1 MNQKTYLAKQGELEK
16 KWYVVDATDKPVGR
30 LAVDIAKVLMGKNK
44 PTYTPHVDT
53 GDFVIVINA
62 EKVLLTGNKLEDKV
76 YRRHSGYPGSLKETK
91 AQDMISNHPER
102 LIELTV
108 KGMIPKN
115 VLGRHMLKKLK
126 VYRGGE
132 HPHIAQKPQPLSVDL

>member
-1 MNQKTYLAKQGELEK
+1 MDQKTYLAKAGELEK

-62 EKVLLTGNKLEDKV
+62 EKVMLTGNKLEDKI
-76 YRRHSGYPGSLKETK
+76 YRRHSRYPGNLIEIK

-108 KGMIPKN
+108 KGMMPRNI
-115 VLGRHMLKKLK
+115 LGRHMLKKLK
-126 VYRGGE
+126 VYRGTE

>member
-1 MNQKTYLAKQGELEK
+1 MNQKTYLAKPGELNK

-30 LAVDIAKVLMGKNK
+30 LAVDIARVLIGKNK

-62 EKVLLTGNKLEDKV
+62 EKVLLTGNKLEDKI
-76 YRRHSGYPGSLKETK
+76 YRRHSGYPGNLKEIK
-91 AQDMISNHPER
+91 AKEMISNHPER

-108 KGMIPKN
+108 KGMMPKN

-126 VYRGGE
+126 VYRGSE
-132 HPHIAQKPQPLSVDL
+132 HPHIAQRPEPLSVDL